1 MNQPL
6 VLPPFDSSSEDTRL
20 AETPAV
26 DSQPVASGP
35 TSDRLTPPEG
45 FQLLRCVG
53 QGGMGSVWQAEQTL
67 LSRRVAIK
75 FIKPTLPVEQ
85 LAERF
90 AIEAKACA
98 RLTHPGVVS
107 VYDFGKVGDCPY
119 LIMEWLDGRGLDQ
132 LIIERGRLTPIETA
146 RLGANL
152 ADTLRAAH
160 AADIVHRDIKPG
172 NVVMVP
178 TASGTQ
184 PKIVDFGIAKLS
196 ASSER
201 KLTRMGQPIGS
212 PEYMAP
218 EQVLG
223 SEHIDQR
230 ADVWGLCATLYEC
243 LTGLSPFAGTDD
255 RQLFEA
261 ILEWPVGTPAGFGVQ
276 DDGLWE
282 ILEKGL
288 KKSPKERWQN
298 MAELGE
304 ALSLWL
310 LDRGE
315 TADMAGQA
323 LQRRWTKPPID
334 DDSRAP
340 GDLAAQLLNPPPR
353 FKRSLSSESAF
364 PLSTTRKRRRRKLRA
379 AVAVLILG
387 IVGGFGYYKR
397 TSLRDLPNR
406 VETELGIE
414 LPQAHAATTAPEE
427 VAPRATLEPRFVLS
441 DPAQAPVPPHDAG
454 LDAHVDA
461 APAPRKPVDT
471 ATSKEVAMR
480 VPHAR
485 TSHTPSAPKPEVVA
499 QGSEEPPAAST
510 KQVSVKQ
517 EQSSDMPEEYKTDVY
532 DDSFGF

>member
-1 MNQPL
+1 MNEPL
-6 VLPPFDSSSEDTRL
+6 VLPPIDDTSDRTCV
-20 AETPAV
+20 ADTPSGE
-26 DSQPVASGP
+26 SQPVASGP

-45 FQLLRCVG
+45 FELLRCVG

-67 LSRRVAIK
+67 LNRRVAIK
-75 FIKPTLPVEQ
+75 FIKPSLPVAQ

-90 AIEAKACA
+90 AIEARACA

-119 LIMEWLDGRGLDQ
+119 LVMEWLDGRGLDEW
-132 LIIERGRLTPIETA
+132 IGERGRLTPTETA
-146 RLGANL
+146 SLGVNL

-172 NVVMVP
+172 NIVLVP
-178 TASGTQ
+178 TASGMQ

-218 EQVLG
+218 EQVMG

-243 LTGLSPFAGTDD
+243 LTGLSPFAGTAD

-261 ILEWPVGTPAGFGVQ
+261 ILEWPVGTPAGFGVE
-276 DDGLWE
+276 DGGLWE

-288 KKSPKERWQN
+288 KKAPKDRWQN

-310 LDRGE
+310 IERGE
-315 TADMAGQA
+315 SSDIAGQA

-334 DDSRAP
+334 DGAVT
-340 GDLAAQLLNPPPR
+340 GDLATRLLSPPPR
-353 FKRSLSSESAF
+353 FRSSLTDTEAF
-364 PLSTTRKRRRRKLRA
+364 PLAAVRKRRRRKLRA
-379 AVAVLILG
+379 MVAVLMLG

-397 TSLRDLPNR
+397 QDLRELPNR
-406 VETELGIE
+406 VETEFNLGLTE
-414 LPQAHAATTAPEE
+414 AQAAPPTEDE
-427 VAPRATLEPRFVLS
+427 PTATLEPVFALTQ
-441 DPAQAPVPPHDAG
+441 PEQAPVPPHDAG
-454 LDAHVDA
+454 ADAYFDA
-461 APAPRKPVDT
+461 SQKPEKPVSREVALRRPTPRGKSATPRATQPAP
-471 ATSKEVAMR
+471 E
-480 VPHAR
+480 
-485 TSHTPSAPKPEVVA
+485 EL
-499 QGSEEPPAAST
+499 EEPPAAPT
-510 KQVSVKQ
+510 QTAV
-517 EQSSDMPEEYKTDVY
+517 EPMPPSSDMPEEYLL
-532 DDSFGF
+532 DDDDLGF

>member
-6 VLPPFDSSSEDTRL
+6 VLPPIDESSDETRV
-20 AETPAV
+20 AETPSIT
-26 DSQPVASGP
+26 SQPVASGP
-35 TSDRLTPPEG
+35 TSDRLTPPDG
-45 FQLLRCVG
+45 FELLRCVG

-67 LSRRVAIK
+67 LNRRVAIK

-85 LAERF
+85 LSERF
-90 AIEAKACA
+90 AIEARACA

-119 LIMEWLDGRGLDQ
+119 LIMEWLDGRGLEAW
-132 LIIERGRLTPIETA
+132 IAERGRLTATETA
-146 RLGANL
+146 RLGVNL

-172 NVVMVP
+172 NIVLVP

-218 EQVLG
+218 EQVMG

-261 ILEWPVGTPAGFGVQ
+261 ILEWPVGTPAGFGVK

-282 ILEKGL
+282 ILERGL
-288 KKSPKERWQN
+288 KKSPKDRWQS

-310 LDRGE
+310 IERGE
-315 TADMAGQA
+315 TSDIAGQA

-334 DDSRAP
+334 EDQAP
-340 GDLAAQLLNPPPR
+340 GDLAKQLLSPPPR
-353 FKRSLSSESAF
+353 YRGSLSDAEPF
-364 PLSTTRKRRRRKLRA
+364 PLSAVRKRRRRKLRA
-379 AVAVLILG
+379 MVAVLMLG
-387 IVGGFGYYKR
+387 IVGGFGYYQRHTLKQ
-397 TSLRDLPNR
+397 LPDR
-406 VETELGIE
+406 VERELSAAVPE
-414 LPQAHAATTAPEE
+414 AQAAPADGDQ
-427 VAPRATLEPRFVLS
+427 APVATLEPTFALIE
-441 DPAQAPVPPHDAG
+441 PEQAPVPPQDAG
-454 LDAHVDA
+454 PDSYFDASQE
-461 APAPRKPVDT
+461 PRKPV
-471 ATSKEVAMR
+471 SREVALR
-480 VPHAR
+480 QAAPR
-485 TSHTPSAPKPEVVA
+485 GKSATASEPAPQET
-499 QGSEEPPAAST
+499 EEPPAAAT
-510 KQVSVKQ
+510 QVAAEPARSD
-517 EQSSDMPEEYKTDVY
+517 SDMPEEYRLDGVY
-532 DDSFGF
+532 DDSLGF